1 MDRSVAGR
9 ERVRS
14 IVNRFARL
22 SDEERRLCLEL
33 LQVLAEVPSTNP
45 QKLQHAMS
53 RELRV
58 YTQDLMCALYEEEW
72 CRPVKKLI
80 VSIQAGNWK
89 RTYDEDEYLGDA

>member
-1 MDRSVAGR
+1 MDRAVAGR

-45 QKLQHAMS
+45 QKLQHVVS

-72 CRPVKKLI
+72 VRPAEKLI
-80 VSIQAGNWK
+80 ASVQVGNWK
-89 RTYDEDEYLGDA
+89 RTYDEDEDMGDT